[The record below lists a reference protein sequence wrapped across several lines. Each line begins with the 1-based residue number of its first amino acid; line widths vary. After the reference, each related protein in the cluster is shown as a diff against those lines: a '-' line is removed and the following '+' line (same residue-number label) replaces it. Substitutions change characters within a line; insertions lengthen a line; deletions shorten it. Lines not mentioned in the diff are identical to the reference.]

1 MGIFKKHFR
10 GTDPIQPIVR
20 TLGMIGKLKLE
31 GLKTLANMENEKELS
46 GKKEFKVGEVF
57 QCGIVRLRCEKS
69 GLGCDGCYFLCFR
82 DCEVINKRITGS
94 CIRSEREDKQDVI
107 FVKVEE

>member
-1 MGIFKKHFR
+1 MGIFKKHIR

-46 GKKEFKVGEVF
+46 GKKEFKVGEVLIEIDGMKF
-57 QCGIVRLRCEKS
+57 IVEPEK
-69 GLGCDGCYFLCFR
+69 
-82 DCEVINKRITGS
+82 
-94 CIRSEREDKQDVI
+94 ED
-107 FVKVEE
+107 

>member
-1 MGIFKKHFR
+1 MGIFNKHFR

-46 GKKEFKVGEVF
+46 GKKEFKVGEVLIEIDGMKF
-57 QCGIVRLRCEKS
+57 IVEPEK
-69 GLGCDGCYFLCFR
+69 
-82 DCEVINKRITGS
+82 
-94 CIRSEREDKQDVI
+94 ED
-107 FVKVEE
+107 

>member
-46 GKKEFKVGEVF
+46 GKKEFKVGEVLIEIDGMKF
-57 QCGIVRLRCEKS
+57 IVEPEK
-69 GLGCDGCYFLCFR
+69 
-82 DCEVINKRITGS
+82 
-94 CIRSEREDKQDVI
+94 ED
-107 FVKVEE
+107 

>member
-57 QCGIVRLRCEKS
+57 QCGIISFCL
-69 GLGCDGCYFLCFR
+69 DFLF
-82 DCEVINKRITGS
+82 
-94 CIRSEREDKQDVI
+94 
-107 FVKVEE
+107 